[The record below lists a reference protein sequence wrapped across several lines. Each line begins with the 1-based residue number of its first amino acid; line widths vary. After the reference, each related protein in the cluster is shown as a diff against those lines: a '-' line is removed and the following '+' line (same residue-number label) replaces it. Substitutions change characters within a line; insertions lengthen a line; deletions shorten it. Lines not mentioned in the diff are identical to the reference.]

1 MLEFVVGL
9 WYIPVQISRSVALD
23 RDPMAYTF
31 NGHTLGQFIGD
42 TERLLASAR
51 EQERELTSL
60 AILLESDGATLRG
73 AGTNVGVA
81 TMQVPAPI
89 ELGVA
94 SALMDAVARLR
105 RAAGEQRQF
114 VETMLTRLLGDHSTD
129 VAVHARPRLLV
140 VDDSDTNR
148 ELTSAIFE
156 DAGFEVLTATKGLE
170 GVIAAH
176 YARPSVILMDL
187 TMPVLNGLEAA
198 RLIRASAATQDLK
211 VIAYTARPDLFDGG
225 VTKLFVDVIL
235 KPAGPD
241 AIVALVRRVVASEP
255 RI

>member
-1 MLEFVVGL
+1 
-9 WYIPVQISRSVALD
+9 
-23 RDPMAYTF
+23 MA
-31 NGHTLGQFIGD
+31 
-42 TERLLASAR
+42 RLL
-51 EQERELTSL
+51 LH
-60 AILLESDGATLRG
+60 GP
-73 AGTNVGVA
+73 GTNVGVA
-81 TMQVPAPI
+81 TMQVPAAI

-94 SALMDAVARLR
+94 SALVDAVARLR
-105 RAAGEQRQF
+105 RAADEQRQF
-114 VETMLTRLLGDHSTD
+114 VETMLTRLLGN
-129 VAVHARPRLLV
+129 HAPPTWPYALARVLI

-148 ELTSAIFE
+148 ELTSAILE
-156 DAGFEVLTATKGLE
+156 DAGFDVLTATNGLE

-211 VIAYTARPDLFDGG
+211 VIAYTARPDLFDGA
-225 VTKLFVDVIL
+225 VTRWFADVIL
-235 KPAGPD
+235 KPASPD

>member
-1 MLEFVVGL
+1 
-9 WYIPVQISRSVALD
+9 
-23 RDPMAYTF
+23 MAYAF
-31 NGHTLGQFIGD
+31 NGHTFGQFIGD
-42 TERLLASAR
+42 AERLLASAR

-60 AILLESDGATLRG
+60 ASLLESDGATLQG
-73 AGTNVGVA
+73 PGTNVGVA

-94 SALMDAVARLR
+94 SALVDAVARLR
-105 RAAGEQRQF
+105 RVAGEQRQF

-129 VAVHARPRLLV
+129 VAVRARPRLLI

-148 ELTSAIFE
+148 ELTSAILE
-156 DAGFEVLTATKGLE
+156 DAGFEVLTATNGLE

-211 VIAYTARPDLFDGG
+211 VIAYTARPNLFDGG

-235 KPAGPD
+235 KPASPD

>member
-1 MLEFVVGL
+1 
-9 WYIPVQISRSVALD
+9 
-23 RDPMAYTF
+23 
-31 NGHTLGQFIGD
+31 
-42 TERLLASAR
+42 
-51 EQERELTSL
+51 
-60 AILLESDGATLRG
+60 
-73 AGTNVGVA
+73 
-81 TMQVPAPI
+81 MQVPPPI

-94 SALMDAVARLR
+94 SALVDAVARLR

-148 ELTSAIFE
+148 ELTSAILE
-156 DAGFEVLTATKGLE
+156 DAGFEVLTATNGLE

-198 RLIRASAATQDLK
+198 RLIRANAATQDLK
-211 VIAYTARPDLFDGG
+211 VIAYTARPDLFDSA